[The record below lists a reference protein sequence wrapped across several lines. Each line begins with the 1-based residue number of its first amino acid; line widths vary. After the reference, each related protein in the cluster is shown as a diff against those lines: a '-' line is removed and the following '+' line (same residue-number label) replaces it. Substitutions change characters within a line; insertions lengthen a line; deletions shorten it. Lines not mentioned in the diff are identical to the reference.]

1 MKYISIFMIVLISG
15 CAAKGALY
23 KDVQTN
29 TLNGKS
35 SITIFRKKQFT
46 DGGSCYTVY
55 VDEKSIG
62 VLGNGGFI
70 EVLLEPG
77 KHIVTIPHL
86 NGKKLSSEAM
96 LEENGKYYVEYN
108 SVVTGVSVIPIG
120 TLVTTNVS
128 FDFALSPVP
137 ENYALDLLK
146 NLRDSSKK
154 VSCMA
159 TVK

>member
-1 MKYISIFMIVLISG
+1 MKYIFIIMVVLFSG

-35 SITIFRKKQFT
+35 SITVFRKKQFT

-55 VDEKSIG
+55 VDEKSVG
-62 VLGNGGFI
+62 VLANGGFI
-70 EVLLEPG
+70 EILLEPG
-77 KHIVTIPHL
+77 KHIVTIPHI
-86 NGKKLSSEAM
+86 NGKKLSSEAV
-96 LEENGKYYVEYN
+96 LEKNEKYYVEYN
-108 SVVTGVSVIPIG
+108 SLVTGVNVIPIG
-120 TLVTTNVS
+120 TFVTTNVS
-128 FDFALSPVP
+128 FNFALSPVS
-137 ENYALDLLK
+137 ENYALGLLK
-146 NLRDSSKK
+146 DLRDSSQK

>member
-1 MKYISIFMIVLISG
+1 MIVLISG